1 MPPFIRDHL
10 LQLPRDVMAAFG
22 LLTRIPVPFVMARPA
37 AAWAWPLVGLVVSGV
52 GAAVGFAALAAGVSG
67 GVAAVV
73 VIAVQVVLTG
83 ALHEDGLADCADGFF
98 GGHTP
103 ARRLEIMKDSQ
114 IGSFGALAL
123 MLVVLAR
130 WAALAG
136 LMAAGAWGAVI
147 AAGVLARAPMAVLMA
162 VMPNARGT
170 GLSASVGAPP
180 LGAAGVAVA
189 MALGLALVLAG
200 WAGVAMTLVA
210 GLAALAVALVARAKI
225 GGQTGDV
232 LGATAVLAEVCALVV
247 AG

>member
-1 MPPFIRDHL
+1 MPPFIRDHF
-10 LQLPRDVMAAFG
+10 LQLPRDVLAAFG
-22 LLTRIPVPFVMARPA
+22 LLSRIPVPFAPARPA
-37 AAWAWPLVGLVVSGV
+37 AAWAWPLVGLGIGGAGAGV
-52 GAAVGFAALAAGVSG
+52 GFLALAAGVSG
-67 GVAAVV
+67 GVAAVL
-73 VIAVQVVLTG
+73 VIAVQGVLTG

-98 GGHTP
+98 GGHDR

-147 AAGVLARAPMAVLMA
+147 AAAVLARAPMAVLMA

-180 LGAAGVAVA
+180 VGAAIGAV
-189 MALGLALVLAG
+189 GLALALALALAG
-200 WAGVAMTLVA
+200 WVGLVMALVA
-210 GLAALAVALVARAKI
+210 GLVALAVALVARAKI

-232 LGATAVLAEVCALVV
+232 LGASAVLAEVCALVA

>member
-1 MPPFIRDHL
+1 MPPFICDHFM
-10 LQLPRDVMAAFG
+10 QLPRDVLAAFG
-22 LLTRIPVPFVMARPA
+22 LLSRIPVPFMAARPA
-37 AAWAWPLVGLVVSGV
+37 AAWAWPLVGLMVSGL
-52 GAAVGFAALAAGVSG
+52 GAGVGFLAQTAGASG
-67 GVAAVV
+67 GVAAVL

-83 ALHEDGLADCADGFF
+83 ALHEDGLADCADGFY
-98 GGHTP
+98 GGHERL
-103 ARRLEIMKDSQ
+103 RRLEIMKDSQ

-180 LGAAGVAVA
+180 VAAAFGAVGL
-189 MALGLALVLAG
+189 ALGLALVLAG
-200 WAGVAMTLVA
+200 WTGLVMALVA
-210 GLAALAVALVARAKI
+210 GMAALAVALVARAKI

-232 LGATAVLAEVCALVV
+232 LGASAVLAEVCALVV
-247 AG
+247 A